1 MKFLKE
7 PLLHFMLIGAG
18 LFALY
23 GWVNPEAN
31 PDGDREKIVIT
42 EGRITQFVTIYEKTW
57 QHPPSKAELQSLI
70 DDYVLEEIYYR
81 QAVAMGIDQDDTII
95 RRRMRQK
102 LEFLTDDVMFGGDT
116 TDEALVK
123 FLNAHPEKF
132 SKDGVYTFEQVYI
145 NPQLHRNDLDSYLT
159 SVGTKLKAG
168 EVVESDSYIIPKKH
182 LQAAAWKV
190 DREFGA
196 GFAKKLDGIDLTHW
210 SEPLRSGLGV
220 HFVRLSERTVGSLPE
235 LADVRD
241 KVEREWL
248 HAEKLEKRR
257 VLNAKFVEEYDIV
270 IEWPEE
276 DTDA

>member
-18 LFALY
+18 LFVLY

-42 EGRITQFVTIYEKTW
+42 EGRIAQFVTIYEKTW
-57 QHPPSKAELQSLI
+57 QHPPSKDELQALI

-102 LEFLTDDVMFGGDT
+102 LEFLTDDVMLGGDT

-123 FLNAHPEKF
+123 FLHAHPEKF

-145 NPQLHRNDLDSYLT
+145 NPQRHRNGLESYLA

-168 EVVESDSYIIPKKH
+168 ETVESDSYIIPQKH

-196 GFAKKLDGIDLTHW
+196 GFAKKLDDIDLDHW

-220 HFVRLSERTVGSLPE
+220 HFVRLSERKAGSLPE

>member
-31 PDGDREKIVIT
+31 QDGDREKIVIT
-42 EGRITQFVTIYEKTW
+42 EGRIAQFISIYEKTW
-57 QHPPSKAELQSLI
+57 QHPPSQDELKSLI

-102 LEFLTDDVMFGGDT
+102 LEFLTDDVMLG
-116 TDEALVK
+116 TDANDEDLSK
-123 FLNAHPEKF
+123 FLHAHPEKF
-132 SKDGVYTFEQVYI
+132 SKDGLYSFEQIFI
-145 NPQLHRNDLDSYLT
+145 NPQRHRDDLEGYLA
-159 SVGTKLKAG
+159 SVRAKLKAG
-168 EVVESDSYIIPKKH
+168 EIVTSDSYFLPPKNM
-182 LQAAAWKV
+182 QTPAWKV
-190 DREFGA
+190 DRDYGA
-196 GFAKKLDGIDLTHW
+196 GFAKKLDGLVLADW

-220 HFVRLSERTVGSLPE
+220 HFVRLSERTAGSLPA
-235 LADVRD
+235 LVDVRQR
-241 KVEREWL
+241 VEREWL
-248 HAEKLEKRR
+248 HAKKVEKRSAF
-257 VLNAKFVEEYDIV
+257 NEKFVEQYDIV